1 MKEENKQNVLRDK
14 RFHFRFHFLFLI
26 PLVIITLFGI
36 PAGSQAVMIRQKMK
50 ETGKK
55 IFKEETKEVLHYSG
69 KKIDFRHKKSV
80 IKKFQKITKSLPVR
94 NLEFERFFES
104 ILLEGFLLDFNK
116 INSIKNEN
124 FHKIKKRIEIN
135 LPMIIAKEKDLISP
149 ILLPIAR
156 KNSLGPN
163 MLLRGGFF
171 EKFFEWL
178 NFKSKIVQNI
188 EKNKNPNNL
197 NYLPIPEIPTLVIL
211 TITVL
216 KKNISNEKK
225 KTMITKFLKER
236 LEKSF
241 SMLVKYRYFILILFL
256 IFLFKKDILNLIFGS
271 ISQRNSGNGGDDGGN
286 SPRTIINRI
295 NTLFILFLNVVKN
308 SINIENFSSFNFK
321 RSKNFQFEKVK
332 NIEESPDFQ
341 KIQKN
346 FQKWKKEEN
355 EEPQKQLR

>member
-1 MKEENKQNVLRDK
+1 
-14 RFHFRFHFLFLI
+14 
-26 PLVIITLFGI
+26 
-36 PAGSQAVMIRQKMK
+36 
-50 ETGKK
+50 
-55 IFKEETKEVLHYSG
+55 
-69 KKIDFRHKKSV
+69 
-80 IKKFQKITKSLPVR
+80 
-94 NLEFERFFES
+94 
-104 ILLEGFLLDFNK
+104 
-116 INSIKNEN
+116 
-124 FHKIKKRIEIN
+124 
-135 LPMIIAKEKDLISP
+135 
-149 ILLPIAR
+149 
-156 KNSLGPN
+156 
-163 MLLRGGFF
+163 
-171 EKFFEWL
+171 
-178 NFKSKIVQNI
+178 
-188 EKNKNPNNL
+188 L

-225 KTMITKFLKER
+225 KTMITKFIKER

-271 ISQRNSGNGGDDGGN
+271 ISQRNSGNWGDDGGN
-286 SPRTIINRI
+286 SPGIIINRI

-332 NIEESPDFQ
+332 TIEESPDFQ